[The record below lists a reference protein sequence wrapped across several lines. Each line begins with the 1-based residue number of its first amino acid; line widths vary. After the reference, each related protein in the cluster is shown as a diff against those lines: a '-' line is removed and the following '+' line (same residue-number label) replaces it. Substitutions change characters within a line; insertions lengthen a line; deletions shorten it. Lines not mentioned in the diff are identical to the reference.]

1 MEILKQP
8 HKDFLKR
15 LWGTHGDGDLLPIPG
30 LGDICVGRQLNGGGR
45 ELFEG
50 KDGVE
55 EYE

>member
-50 KDGVE
+50 KDGAE